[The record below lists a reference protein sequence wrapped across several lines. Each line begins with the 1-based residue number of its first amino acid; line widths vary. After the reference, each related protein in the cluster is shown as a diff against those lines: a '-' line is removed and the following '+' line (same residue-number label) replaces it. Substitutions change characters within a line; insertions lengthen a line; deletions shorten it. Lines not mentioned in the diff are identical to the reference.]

1 MKRSLSLQSVVE
13 KDGRNVAYMSCQIG
27 CHVDTFNMT
36 IQIVDK
42 ELYEQN
48 KSLVKEKAEEFIRE
62 SFADAVANGW
72 DILKQ

>member
-1 MKRSLSLQSVVE
+1 MKRSLSLQTVVE
-13 KDGRNVAYMSCQIG
+13 KDGRNIAYMSCQIG

-36 IQIVDK
+36 IQIMDK

-48 KSLVKEKAEEFIRE
+48 KSLVKERAEEFTKE
-62 SFADAVANGW
+62 SFAEAVANGW